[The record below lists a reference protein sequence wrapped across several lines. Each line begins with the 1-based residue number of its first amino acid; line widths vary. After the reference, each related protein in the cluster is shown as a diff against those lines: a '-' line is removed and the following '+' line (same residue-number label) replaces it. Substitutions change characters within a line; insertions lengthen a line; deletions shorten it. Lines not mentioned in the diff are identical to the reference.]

1 MPHAMCPRDRSQA
14 SKDPRQIRRR
24 SRAERMLPCPKAMSG
39 ILRRAAGF
47 LTSTRSRT
55 TLKIAQTFRAD
66 HDASC
71 TVAGGCG
78 KILRE
83 GYHRETGQERT
94 MHFVISGTWGPTDP
108 TRAMLPF
115 IFAASAVQDGD
126 TVTLMLFHDA
136 VLMAVE
142 GAGAKLVPQPIR
154 GGRLPSERDPLG
166 LPPLRGCSR
175 PCNLHLDL
183 AQGVSH
189 LAIDRHHLDYGGAAR
204 CHLRLRR
211 FRDEFTHAFGHRRSE
226 QPHLNV

>member
-1 MPHAMCPRDRSQA
+1 M
-14 SKDPRQIRRR
+14 
-24 SRAERMLPCPKAMSG
+24 
-39 ILRRAAGF
+39 
-47 LTSTRSRT
+47 
-55 TLKIAQTFRAD
+55 
-66 HDASC
+66 
-71 TVAGGCG
+71 AGGCG

-83 GYHRETGQERT
+83 EYHRDTGQGVNHAFHHLR
-94 MHFVISGTWGPTDP
+94 HVGPTDP

-175 PCNLHLDL
+175 PC
-183 AQGVSH
+183 
-189 LAIDRHHLDYGGAAR
+189 RFFAR
-204 CHLRLRR
+204 SSGQAR
-211 FRDEFTHAFGHRRSE
+211 RDE
-226 QPHLNV
+226 